1 MLRIS
6 LSLLAALG
14 LVVSA
19 IALAATD
26 HTVTEKGKKFSE
38 KKLTIQAGDS
48 ITFVNDDNITHNVY
62 SKKVNQF
69 DTGAQK
75 PGASDRIVFKN
86 KGKQKVRCA
95 IHPKMKMTVVVE

>member
-1 MLRIS
+1 MLRTA
-6 LSLLAALG
+6 LSLLAVFG
-14 LVVSA
+14 LVA
-19 IALAATD
+19 TALAAASD

-62 SKKVNQF
+62 SKKVNEF

-75 PGASDRIVFKN
+75 PGASNTIVFKN